1 MVSQSPSHPVARYQ
15 PLLIEGDL
23 DELVGLFDKAPQL
36 DDPRKGHIEGLSAFE
51 QFVRTSQQWLTQ
63 RAAHVEHVALTQTDA
78 RAVEECI
85 LHLEQDGTAIALPV
99 VVVGEPGTR
108 ALARIRVYHSMWPL
122 TRSHWV
128 RPPLLPEC
136 AGLVMPAVVQ
146 RYQTA
151 LADGDL
157 EAVLQQFE
165 PDASAREPSG
175 GEYIYRGTTELRR
188 FYAMLFSNDGG
199 IPLAHCSVTDDG
211 TRCAIEYNVTRWG
224 QSDLPPQ
231 AGIAVYERGDSGLL
245 RAARIY
251 DDVDPPITT

>member
-1 MVSQSPSHPVARYQ
+1 
-15 PLLIEGDL
+15 
-23 DELVGLFDKAPQL
+23 
-36 DDPRKGHIEGLSAFE
+36 LSAFK

-85 LHLEQDGTAIALPV
+85 LHLEQGGTDIAPPV
-99 VVVGEPGTR
+99 AVVGEAGTS

-122 TRSHWV
+122 MRSHWV
-128 RPPLLPEC
+128 RPPLLAEC
-136 AGLVMPAVVQ
+136 AGLVMPEVVQ

-151 LADGDL
+151 LAGGAL
-157 EAVLQQFE
+157 EAILQQFE

-175 GEYIYRGTTELRR
+175 SEYIYRGTAELRR
-188 FYAMLFSNDGG
+188 FYAMLFSN
-199 IPLAHCSVTDDG
+199 DG

-224 QSDLPPQ
+224 QSELPPQ

-251 DDVDPPITT
+251 DDIDPPITS